1 MKTTSYNPSKL
12 EVEMAEIIEN
22 LKDKINHGL
31 KDRKVIS
38 IEHDLEMDNPQLYF
52 TIEDDDGDKHELS
65 LKLIQKPDDFIS

>member
-1 MKTTSYNPSKL
+1 MKTTSYNPSAL

-22 LKDKINHGL
+22 MKDQINHKL
-31 KDRKVIS
+31 KDRLIVS

-52 TIEDDDGDKHELS
+52 KIEDDDGDKHELS